1 MHALFA
7 LWYSRAEKQT
17 NRVGRGRGVE
27 DILFWTLLP
36 PLNFSFFNFIPGNSR
51 QICLLS
57 NPYKIPRPKTKTPLE
72 IPHYFFFTLGNSTS
86 FLDNPWKF
94 NMLFLW
100 YPWPWKF
107 RILNSLLFFFSGIAH
122 CISSFKG
129 YVLQKFVKYNQQVFY
144 FLFLWL
150 PSTVSEKKDFCHKF
164 SFFNRFIHPPP
175 PPPPHP
181 HPSLNSQNLLNLAK
195 VFCWCSLN
203 M

>member
-1 MHALFA
+1 MKNACPFCFVIFQ
-7 LWYSRAEKQT
+7 SRKTNKQGGEREGGWGHT
-17 NRVGRGRGVE
+17 FLNP
-27 DILFWTLLP
+27 LPPP

-107 RILNSLLFFFSGIAH
+107 HILNSLLFFFFSGIAH

-150 PSTVSEKKDFCHKF
+150 PSTVSEKKKK
-164 SFFNRFIHPPP
+164 RF
-175 PPPPHP
+175 
-181 HPSLNSQNLLNLAK
+181 L
-195 VFCWCSLN
+195 
-203 M
+203 

>member
-1 MHALFA
+1 MDIKIFLMDKGLLANSYQTFVMIFRFCL
-7 LWYSRAEKQT
+7 LSKPPTLLLTNNTTSRWIEYQQKSNEECMPFLLCDIPEKQT

-107 RILNSLLFFFSGIAH
+107 HILNSLLFFFFWNSPLY
-122 CISSFKG
+122 FK
-129 YVLQKFVKYNQQVFY
+129 F
-144 FLFLWL
+144 
-150 PSTVSEKKDFCHKF
+150 
-164 SFFNRFIHPPP
+164 
-175 PPPPHP
+175 
-181 HPSLNSQNLLNLAK
+181 
-195 VFCWCSLN
+195 
-203 M
+203 